1 MDSGNL
7 TSEGPQD
14 EIPIQSSNDDPFVDE
29 VSEENILEEDLQ
41 EVEVSSELSE
51 DIGSYNEILDMNE
64 PDTSS
69 FDIGDTFI
77 ILVESKSSPYL
88 ARITEILPQDNLMK
102 MKDDSDKILSFL
114 FDNGEIILKTESY
127 EILDMIKV
135 VPHDPLK
142 EDDEY
147 TEVEFDTEELV
158 DKIFSDFAK
167 KDDLLS
173 ALIYS
178 MNIYENES
186 KIKRVQETID
196 ILLDLVNNKPVK
208 DYSIPSYLIPIID
221 DSLKIYDKE
230 LLETELTEEIN
241 NLESITSYEEYVN
254 NSIRNAKPIETK
266 NGYGLSTD
274 EYSGN
279 YLRNCLQD
287 DTCFGLN
294 GSYTYDERRN
304 GQKIALDQ
312 ATIVSPN
319 RLRIVG
325 LLEEPYNEYVYSVN
339 EYSLKNFTILEKH
352 VYDKLNSK
360 MNLYKKKKINESS
373 LITKDD
379 ESSETRDKNQYL
391 LHSLTDNNY
400 DKINLEK
407 EESLKE
413 IIDLLINDD
422 FINDRIYNY
431 DDLEKSLFKYDI
443 TLCNLSSSERGKLAS
458 KIKDNIKE
466 YPKRKFYYNKSDEDL
481 IVKKNTLTD
490 ELRVKL
496 AHELIF
502 KCSKPTERNEYLQR
516 FINLF
521 TRCSDKEY
529 ETTDYLYNKFTD
541 EKILCRHYLYECNIS
556 NDNDVFDTMKS
567 VYGLPPEDGV
577 ISCRVCGCYLC
588 NEDTT
593 LFDGYEGDKP
603 MIMREVVDTDKEEES
618 IRREYLDK
626 EESNVKIIKDLSD
639 STGIDLSEKDI
650 YEILLSLE
658 LLDHNQLSDTR
669 YSILDVSFT
678 VIHPRVSSKIK
689 RIKKLEKAE
698 KDPKKKKEYKKE
710 RENVI
715 YKFQGWLRNTN
726 IILMITALFLLIIQT
741 TIPSYFTNNKKSF
754 IVLDIEERKINND
767 VLKYICAK
775 LKRLSEKYNTEEIW
789 NDTLDLF
796 NEKEYDTNEIEV
808 QLGLIVNHCLQPNFP
823 RIVDRVSKLEDYI
836 ETKRNKYLKVEW
848 PTFKPLQ
855 ENLSVMDTNNFLEKI
870 DPLNIG
876 YYRKIYGGYTIENN
890 SFIRPMTISNEQRL
904 SELLSIPE
912 IEVYKSNAFKV
923 LLRYV
928 VSLYGNREN
937 NIFISLTL
945 QKLIDDSKSKDDIL
959 KLFTKYGWSGSAKNS
974 GFKSLDF
981 HKLREKIIPE
991 LLSLYGSSNTEIS
1004 SCYSDERSC
1013 NEFIHVLINNYDLLL
1028 LNTFPK
1034 RIYSYEEPTVY
1045 PVLPFGR
1052 LNEKKSYDVDGNE
1065 VPNMITKLFEIYQ
1078 KDEMGD
1084 LTKKYDDNFYTQFY
1098 VTLSLVEHQ
1107 RVEKNKFTK
1116 FDKTEENFHFILE
1129 KLREKNSLKFHPI
1142 IHITNQ
1148 YDLDKLKII
1157 TDKYTESRFLK
1168 YLEKNDTDS
1177 ILHDVYK
1184 SITEYSEK
1192 SEKSEKLE
1200 KLDISLRKT
1209 FSDMIL
1215 ETEGFVKTISE
1226 LLSQSDKITSVQKR
1240 RFIGIFKDFNSQTV
1254 VFNSENLSSI
1264 IGLFIKDPNLKY
1276 THLYGYL
1283 NDIKMILSR
1292 LKNNQEREIKLPKEW
1307 KCTDAVTDEYFNF
1320 MNRDK
1325 KNVYLYLHNNIFV
1338 KSKDR
1343 YTGFNEYLEKSEYKT
1358 FFKFISD
1365 KINHMFF
1372 DLDLIKG
1379 ANSSKYDN
1387 RYSNIYMKYHFMKL
1401 LNEIVTIVTE
1411 LKNSQSDIT
1420 SDANDLFQSLEMRD
1434 EDIIDE
1440 MIDVMIRFLMDLLTH
1455 IMFQHYDPSWLFMNE
1470 QKLDLANRLSKQKE
1484 REKQVIVDKL
1494 DSATREERFAIMEK
1508 NKMGISL
1515 FYKIGSQQASDYVKS
1530 DEYSQQTESERR
1542 ERLGE
1547 IYSSA
1552 NLELDVIQGETSD
1565 VHVIQEVVEEEVGYD
1580 YNEEYDNEDDE
1591 DGGLDEEQEMEY
1603 NE

>member
-1 MDSGNL
+1 MDNGNL
-7 TSEGPQD
+7 TSEGTQD

-88 ARITEILPQDNLMK
+88 ARITEIMAQDNLMK

-135 VPHDPLK
+135 ISHDPLK

-147 TEVEFDTEELV
+147 MEVEFDTEELV
-158 DKIFSDFAK
+158 EKVFSDLAK

-196 ILLDLVNNKPVK
+196 ILLDLVNNEPVK
-208 DYSIPSYLIPIID
+208 DYSIPSYFVPIVD
-221 DSLKIYDKE
+221 DSLKIYNKE
-230 LLETELTEEIN
+230 LLETELTDEIN
-241 NLESITSYEEYVN
+241 NLGSITNYEEYVN
-254 NSIRNAKPIETK
+254 NSIRNMNPIETK
-266 NGYGLSTD
+266 NGYGLLTN

-287 DTCFGLN
+287 DTCFGVN

-304 GQKIALDQ
+304 GRKITLDNV
-312 ATIVSPN
+312 TIVSPN

-339 EYSLKNFTILEKH
+339 ESSFNKFTIFEKH
-352 VYDKLNSK
+352 IYEKLNSK
-360 MNLYKKKKINESS
+360 MNLYKGHKIKESS

-379 ESSETRDKNQYL
+379 SSETRAKNQYL
-391 LHSLTDNNY
+391 LHSLSDNNY
-400 DKINLEK
+400 DKINSEK
-407 EESLKE
+407 EECLKE
-413 IIDLLINDD
+413 IINLLINDD

-431 DDLEKSLFKYDI
+431 DDLDKLLFKYNVS
-443 TLCNLSSSERGKLAS
+443 LCDLSSSDRDNLVNKVN
-458 KIKDNIKE
+458 DNIKE
-466 YPKRKFYYNKSDEDL
+466 YPKRKYYFNKSDKDL
-481 IVKKNTLTD
+481 IVKNNTLTD
-490 ELRVKL
+490 EVRVTL
-496 AHELIF
+496 ARELIF
-502 KCSKPTERNEYLQR
+502 KCNKRGERNEYLQK
-516 FINLF
+516 FIDIF
-521 TRCSDKEY
+521 TRSSEQEY
-529 ETTDYLYNKFTD
+529 ESTDYLYNKYTND
-541 EKILCRHYLYECNIS
+541 KILCKHYLYECNIS
-556 NDNDVFDTMKS
+556 NENDVFDTMKS
-567 VYGLPPEDGV
+567 VYGLPPEDGI
-577 ISCRVCGCYLC
+577 ISCKICGCYLC

-603 MIMREVVDTDKEEES
+603 MIMREVIDNDKEEELD
-618 IRREYLDK
+618 RKEYLD
-626 EESNVKIIKDLSD
+626 ENDTYVKIIKDLSD
-639 STGIDLSEKDI
+639 STGIDLSDKDI
-650 YEILLSLE
+650 YEILVSFE
-658 LLDHNQLSDTR
+658 LIDDEQLSDTR
-669 YSILDVSFT
+669 YGLLDVSFT
-678 VIHPRVSSKIK
+678 VIHPRVSGKIK
-689 RIKKLEKAE
+689 QIKKLEKSE
-698 KDPKKKKEYKKE
+698 KDKKKKNEYKKE
-710 RENVI
+710 RESVI
-715 YKFQGWLRNTN
+715 YKFQKWLKNTN
-726 IILMITALFLLIIQT
+726 RILMITALFLLIVQT
-741 TIPSYFTNNKKSF
+741 SLPSYFTNNKKSF
-754 IVLDIEERKINND
+754 IVLDIEERTINNG

-775 LKRLSEKYNTEEIW
+775 LKRLSEKYNTEGIW

-796 NEKEYDTNEIEV
+796 NEKEYGTNEIEI

-823 RIVDRVSKLEDYI
+823 RIIERVSKLEDYI
-836 ETKRNKYLKVEW
+836 ETKKNNYLKVEW

-855 ENLSVMDTNNFLEKI
+855 KNLSVIDTNTFLEKI
-870 DPLNIG
+870 DPLNIDS
-876 YYRKIYGGYTIENN
+876 YRKIYGGYTIENN
-890 SFIRPMTISNEQRL
+890 SFIRPMTISNEKRL

-928 VSLYGNREN
+928 VSLYGNHKN
-937 NIFISLTL
+937 NLFISLTL

-959 KLFTKYGWSGSAKNS
+959 KLFTKYGWSGTSESS

-981 HKLREKIIPE
+981 HKLRNKIIPE
-991 LLSLYGSSNTEIS
+991 LLALHGSNNTEIA

-1028 LNTFPK
+1028 LNTLPK
-1034 RIYSYEEPTVY
+1034 RIYSYDETTVY

-1052 LNEKKSYDVDGNE
+1052 LKEMKIYDIDGNE

-1078 KDEMGD
+1078 KDEMGE
-1084 LTKKYDDNFYTQFY
+1084 LIKKYDDNFYTQFY
-1098 VTLSLVEHQ
+1098 ITLSLVEHQ
-1107 RVEKNKFTK
+1107 RVEGNKFTK
-1116 FDKTEENFHFILE
+1116 FDKTEENFHFILD
-1129 KLREKNSLKFHPI
+1129 KLREKNSLKFNPI
-1142 IHITNQ
+1142 IQKTNQ
-1148 YDLDKLKII
+1148 YDSDELKII
-1157 TDKYTESRFLK
+1157 IEKRIEYRFLRYVEK
-1168 YLEKNDTDS
+1168 YDHEGV
-1177 ILHDVYK
+1177 LHDIYK
-1184 SITEYSEK
+1184 EITEYPEKEK
-1192 SEKSEKLE
+1192 SE

-1209 FSDMIL
+1209 FSNMIL
-1215 ETEGFVKTISE
+1215 ETEGFIKTISE
-1226 LLSQSDKITSVQKR
+1226 FLSQSDKISSDQKK
-1240 RFIGIFKDFNSQTV
+1240 RFIGIFKDFNSQRV
-1254 VFNSENLSSI
+1254 IFNSENLSSI
-1264 IGLFIKDPNLKY
+1264 IGLFIKDPNLQY
-1276 THLYGYL
+1276 NHLYGYL
-1283 NDIKMILSR
+1283 IDIKMILSR
-1292 LKNNQEREIKLPKEW
+1292 LTNHQEREIKLPKEW
-1307 KCTDAVTDEYFNF
+1307 KTTDSVTDEYLNF
-1320 MNRDK
+1320 MSRDK
-1325 KNVYLYLHNNIFV
+1325 DVYLYLHNNIFV

-1343 YTGFNEYLEKSEYKT
+1343 YTGFNEYLENDEYKT
-1358 FFKFISD
+1358 FFRFIRD
-1365 KINHMFF
+1365 KISHMFL

-1379 ANSSKYDN
+1379 SNSSKYDN

-1401 LNEIVTIVTE
+1401 LNEIVSIITE

-1434 EDIIDE
+1434 EDMIEE
-1440 MIDVMIRFLMDLLTH
+1440 MIDVISRFLMDLLTH
-1455 IMFQHYDPSWLFMNE
+1455 IMFQHYDPSWLFLNE

-1552 NLELDVIQGETSD
+1552 NLELETLQGETSD

-1591 DGGLDEEQEMEY
+1591 DGGLDEEQDMEF